1 MACVCWAFIVP
12 ANACWRRRCWARPC
26 WPRLTCSGACCWR
39 RWTSR
44 WESPRPPSV
53 RRCSCCCSAVS
64 ISVTKGASAVAMR
77 LVCCLLLVCL
87 AQGAWATDAQLVARQ
102 SAGVGEAPQR
112 IVSLDE
118 LSTELL
124 VSLGIEPVGVANL
137 ANYRRYIGIGNDL
150 LERSVALGGAQ
161 QPNLEAIARLEPD
174 LIVGVAYLHLPL
186 FERLDGLA
194 PTLIYQVSLASA
206 GYDGVAIGEAMLAH
220 LGRLTGRQAQAAA
233 VIREGQQALDAARQS
248 VREQHLQG
256 EPVAVLYPLVQ
267 QGSFIALNQQT
278 LIGSLMNRLEVR
290 SPWTLRS
297 AHSLHRRIDMRSFAA
312 RRDCAYC
319 SSVGRHRRHSSPAP
333 CGRRCR
339 SLSSSVTPFFPRGTG
354 PLVARVRRLLS
365 RPRCVRRSRR

>member
-1 MACVCWAFIVP
+1 M
-12 ANACWRRRCWARPC
+12 
-26 WPRLTCSGACCWR
+26 
-39 RWTSR
+39 
-44 WESPRPPSV
+44 
-53 RRCSCCCSAVS
+53 
-64 ISVTKGASAVAMR
+64 AMR

-87 AQGAWATDAQLVARQ
+87 AHGAWAADAQLVARQ
-102 SAGVGEAPQR
+102 SSGIGDVPQR

-137 ANYRRYIGIGNDL
+137 ASYRRYIGIGNDL
-150 LERSVALGGAQ
+150 LESSVALGSAQ

-206 GYDGVAIGEAMLAH
+206 GYDGVAIGEAMLEH

-233 VIREGQQALDAARQS
+233 VIREGRQALDAARQS
-248 VREQHLQG
+248 VREQALQG

-297 AHSLHRRIDMRSFAA
+297 AHSLHRRIDMRSFASEA
-312 RRDCAYC
+312 GLRVLFIGGQEQA
-319 SSVGRHRRHSSPAP
+319 
-333 CGRRCR
+333 
-339 SLSSSVTPFFPRGTG
+339 PFFASALWKALPVAQQQRYAFLPTPYWTFGGPRST
-354 PLVARVRRLLS
+354 AAIATQVREAIEAMNR
-365 RPRCVRRSRR
+365 